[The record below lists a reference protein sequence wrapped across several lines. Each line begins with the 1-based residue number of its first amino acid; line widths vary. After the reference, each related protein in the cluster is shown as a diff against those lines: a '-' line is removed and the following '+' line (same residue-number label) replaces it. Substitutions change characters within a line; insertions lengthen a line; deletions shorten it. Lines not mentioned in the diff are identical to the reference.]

1 MEDQNNLIINKD
13 NNQDEEI
20 KIIEIVE
27 NNIVIDEKVPE
38 NNLEKNNGINNN
50 KKENELNDKNNK
62 EINNNDNKEENVII
76 INEVIDINKPNEN
89 DNMEEKKIKNDIID
103 KKENKDD
110 IGLQEKLDM
119 ILKENKR
126 KDSLMKLFK
135 KDVDELKKQ
144 NKSITENFNA
154 QIKEL
159 KEAQEKEINQIKQN
173 YENKINEMKKDF
185 AMKEDIKYFAKKRE
199 VEYVKDDLEALNSKF
214 SNLEREYNSKMGF
227 MESNMERIFK
237 IEDENKNN
245 EDNKIIINQNEVN
258 KNNKVVINNNK
269 NNIVINNK
277 NEINKN
283 IIPDYF
289 DIKRIEAMKK
299 DIETKYDMKKY
310 KELNTILGEIFSEKN
325 LKTKDIDKKSLEK
338 LKNIN
343 IKLVKEK
350 FFPLNFISDFIN
362 ETKLK
367 LSIYNI
373 NIEHKKN
380 EIYTVINGV
389 NDEIYPKL
397 NNVEKEKDKKKVDIK
412 KFNIEAFRK
421 EYNLSEEEFPDELL
435 KDAYI
440 KSGGNLAKTFYK
452 IVSK

>member
-27 NNIVIDEKVPE
+27 NNIVIDEKVTE

-159 KEAQEKEINQIKQN
+159 KEAQEKEINEIKQN

-199 VEYVKDDLEALNSKF
+199 VDYVKDDLEALNSKF

>member
-1 MEDQNNLIINKD
+1 
-13 NNQDEEI
+13 
-20 KIIEIVE
+20 
-27 NNIVIDEKVPE
+27 
-38 NNLEKNNGINNN
+38 
-50 KKENELNDKNNK
+50 
-62 EINNNDNKEENVII
+62 
-76 INEVIDINKPNEN
+76 
-89 DNMEEKKIKNDIID
+89 
-103 KKENKDD
+103 
-110 IGLQEKLDM
+110 
-119 ILKENKR
+119 
-126 KDSLMKLFK
+126 
-135 KDVDELKKQ
+135 
-144 NKSITENFNA
+144 
-154 QIKEL
+154 
-159 KEAQEKEINQIKQN
+159 
-173 YENKINEMKKDF
+173 
-185 AMKEDIKYFAKKRE
+185 MKEDIKYFAKKRE
-199 VEYVKDDLEALNSKF
+199 VDYVKDDLEALNSKF

>member
-50 KKENELNDKNNK
+50 KKENELNEKNKK
-62 EINNNDNKEENVII
+62 EINDKDNKEENVII

-159 KEAQEKEINQIKQN
+159 KEAQEKEINEIKQN

-199 VEYVKDDLEALNSKF
+199 VDYVKDDLEALNSKF

>member
-27 NNIVIDEKVPE
+27 NNTVIDEKVPE
-38 NNLEKNNGINNN
+38 NNLEKKNDINKNE
-50 KKENELNDKNNK
+50 KENELNDKNK
-62 EINNNDNKEENVII
+62 EINNKDNKEENIII
-76 INEVIDINKPNEN
+76 INEVVDINKPNEN
-89 DNMEEKKIKNDIID
+89 NNKEVKVIKNDIIN
-103 KKENKDD
+103 KKENKEDK
-110 IGLQEKLDM
+110 GLEEKLDN
-119 ILKENKR
+119 ILKEIKR
-126 KDSLMKLFK
+126 KDTLMKLFK
-135 KDVDELKKQ
+135 KDLDELKKQ
-144 NKSITENFNA
+144 NKTISDNFNT

-237 IEDENKNN
+237 IKDENKNP
-245 EDNKIIINQNEVN
+245 EDNKIIIDQNEVN

-269 NNIVINNK
+269 DNIVINNN

-299 DIETKYDMKKY
+299 DIKKTYDMKVY
-310 KELNTILGEIFSEKN
+310 KDLNNILNEIFAEKN
-325 LKTKDIDKKSLEK
+325 LNTKEIDKKSLER

-350 FFPLNFISDFIN
+350 RFPLNFISDFIN
-362 ETKLK
+362 DTKLK

-373 NIEHKKN
+373 NIDHKKN
-380 EIYTVINGV
+380 EIYSVINGV
-389 NDEIYPKL
+389 NDEIFPKL
-397 NNVEKEKDKKKVDIK
+397 NNAEKEKDKKKVDIK

-421 EYNLSEEEFPDELL
+421 EYNLSKEEFSDEVL

-440 KSGGNLAKTFYK
+440 KSGGDLVQTFSK
-452 IVSK
+452 IIIK